1 MGDELVMMDASQG
14 QYFGLNAIANL
25 IWQLLEAPKSVDE
38 LVKVLTQQFDVSELQ
53 CRQDTE
59 LLIQQLLDKKVILT
73 ETAA

>member
-38 LVKVLTQQFDVSELQ
+38 LVKILTQQFDVSELQ

>member
-14 QYFGLNAIANL
+14 QYFGLNAVANV

-38 LVKVLTQQFDVSELQ
+38 LVEMLMQQFDVSELQ
-53 CRQDTE
+53 CRQETE

>member
-1 MGDELVMMDASQG
+1 MGDELVMMDPSQG
-14 QYFGLNAIANL
+14 QYFGLNAVANV

-38 LVKVLTQQFDVSELQ
+38 LVEMLMQQFDVSELQ
-53 CRQDTE
+53 CRQETE